1 MIKRLMA
8 LSLLIPSMTF
18 ATGAFA
24 TERAEQAW
32 EWIDSG
38 AVVIDVRTPQEF
50 NGGHLDN
57 AMNIPVS
64 ELSTA
69 DLSFVDR
76 DDHIVVYCR
85 SGNRSGNAKQI
96 LLTKGYKHVHNG
108 GGLQMMLSVSQ
119 ESPSE

>member
-18 ATGAFA
+18 AT
-24 TERAEQAW
+24 ERAEQAW

-38 AVVIDVRTPQEF
+38 AAVIDVRTPQEF

-57 AMNIPVS
+57 AVNIPVAD
-64 ELSTA
+64 LSRA

-108 GGLQMMLSVSQ
+108 GGLQMMLSVKQ
-119 ESPSE
+119 ESSSE

>member
-1 MIKRLMA
+1 MIKKLMA
-8 LSLLIPSMTF
+8 AAFLILGMLFS
-18 ATGAFA
+18 TGVFA

-57 AMNIPVS
+57 AVNIPVAD
-64 ELSTA
+64 LSRA
-69 DLSFVDR
+69 DLSFVDK
-76 DDHIVVYCR
+76 DEQIVVYCR

-108 GGLQMMLSVSQ
+108 GGLQMMLSVNQLS
-119 ESPSE
+119 SSE

>member
-1 MIKRLMA
+1 MIKKLMA
-8 LSLLIPSMTF
+8 LAFLIPSMAF
-18 ATGAFA
+18 STGSFA

-38 AVVIDVRTPQEF
+38 AVVIDVRTSQEF

-57 AMNIPVS
+57 AVNIPVAD
-64 ELSTA
+64 LSRA
-69 DLSFVDR
+69 DLSFVEKN
-76 DDHIVVYCR
+76 DHIVVYCR

-108 GGLQMMLSVSQ
+108 GGLQMMLSVKPDST
-119 ESPSE
+119 SK

>member
-1 MIKRLMA
+1 MIKRLTA
-8 LSLLIPSMTF
+8 LALLIAGIVF
-18 ATGAFA
+18 ATGVLA
-24 TERAEQAW
+24 TEREEQAW

-57 AMNIPVS
+57 AVNIPV
-64 ELSTA
+64 EDLSRA
-69 DLSFVDR
+69 DLSFVDKG
-76 DDHIVVYCR
+76 DHIVVYCR

-108 GGLQMMLSVSQ
+108 GGLQMMLSVKP
-119 ESPSE
+119 ESASE

>member
-8 LSLLIPSMTF
+8 LALLIPSMTY
-18 ATGAFA
+18 ATSAFA

-57 AMNIPVS
+57 AVNIPVAD
-64 ELSTA
+64 LSRA

>member
-1 MIKRLMA
+1 MIKRVMA
-8 LSLLIPSMTF
+8 LALLIPSMAF

-57 AMNIPVS
+57 AVNIPVAD
-64 ELSTA
+64 LSRA

-108 GGLQMMLSVSQ
+108 GGLQMMLSEKQ